1 MADTVRATIR
11 ELLESTLETVDALL
25 QTPDDELT
33 LPSSHQCAQGRDLWT
48 LITNDIDHE
57 KIHAGQVLE
66 GRHDAHSTASPM
78 ERLVAEWF
86 AERARFIGSLV
97 GMTDEQ
103 FNAETAP
110 GGWTYRGV
118 AKHVL
123 LVERD
128 SLRTVAADRDAREGS

>member
-110 GGWTYRGV
+110 GGWSYRGV